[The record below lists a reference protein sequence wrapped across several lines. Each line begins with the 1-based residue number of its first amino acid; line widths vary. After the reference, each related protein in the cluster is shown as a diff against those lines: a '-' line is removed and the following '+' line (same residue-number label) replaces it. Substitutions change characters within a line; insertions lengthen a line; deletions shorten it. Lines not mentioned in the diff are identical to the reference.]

1 MRVQKRKKIRKFIAN
16 KDTNVILSDVGKI
29 ILNKNE
35 HLTIQA
41 NNKKNEI
48 CMMEWGLY
56 ATSSINNRLKKE
68 GFETALVKNS
78 FNKFFIMIVDNNKKK
93 IFFKYCKKESIKVVQ
108 WLDKMK

>member
-1 MRVQKRKKIRKFIAN
+1 MRVLKRKKVRKFVAN
-16 KDTNVILSDVGKI
+16 KSTNLILSDVGKI

-56 ATSSINNRLKKE
+56 ATSSINNRLRKE
-68 GFETALVKNS
+68 GFETALVKS
-78 FNKFFIMIVDNNKKK
+78 PSNKLFIMVVDNNKKK
-93 IFFKYCKKESIKVVQ
+93 IFFRYCKKESLKVIQ
-108 WLDKMK
+108 WLGKIK